1 MIAIGMCRTGWWLL
15 PLKPTIANVEAAI
28 GEDQHAR
35 FEAPCELLGEFNFRR
50 RAQGHHRVQKGML
63 SALRQGHQACL
74 RENKLFAL
82 ADRRAA
88 RELLIHHAV
97 RQIQDCAVD

>member
-1 MIAIGMCRTGWWLL
+1 MTTRTM
-15 PLKPTIANVEAAI
+15 
-28 GEDQHAR
+28 R
-35 FEAPCELLGEFNFRR
+35 
-50 RAQGHHRVQKGML
+50 GML

-82 ADRRAA
+82 ADSRPAK
-88 RELLIHHAV
+88 ELLIHHAV